1 MIKVT
6 LIRPSG
12 CAHCEE
18 AKKALE
24 KLKIDYPDLT
34 LKEVEATAPEG
45 QDLII
50 KYGILSSP
58 GILVNDEFFAMGGAT
73 QKQFREK
80 FEELKNKSKTTHL
93 ELAVNGGG

>member
-6 LIRPSG
+6 LIRPAG

-24 KLKIDYPDLT
+24 KLKIDYPDL
-34 LKEVEATAPEG
+34 KIEEIEATAPEG
-45 QDLII
+45 QALIM
-50 KYGILSSP
+50 KYGILMSP

-73 QKQFREK
+73 EKQFREK
-80 FEELKNKSKTTHL
+80 FEQSRK
-93 ELAVNGGG
+93 

>member
-12 CAHCEE
+12 CQHCVQV
-18 AKKALE
+18 KGTLE
-24 KLKIDYPDLT
+24 KLKTDYPDLVFE
-34 LKEVEATAPEG
+34 EVEATTPDG
-45 QDLII
+45 QTLIQ

-73 QKQFREK
+73 EKQLREK
-80 FEELKNKSKTTHL
+80 FKEIK
-93 ELAVNGGG
+93 